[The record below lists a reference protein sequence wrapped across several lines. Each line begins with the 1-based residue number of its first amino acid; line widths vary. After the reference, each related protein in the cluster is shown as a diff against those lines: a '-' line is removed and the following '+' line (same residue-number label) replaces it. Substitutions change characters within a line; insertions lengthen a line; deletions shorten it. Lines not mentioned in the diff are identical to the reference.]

1 MFSGS
6 AGRSGRGAEGLC
18 LSSLAV
24 QGADAAREE
33 GAEAAGQAGQGA
45 QRAGAAGAHAE
56 LPAEDRGPDSRVP
69 ESLLGP
75 GAHEAVEEV
84 SRRGLACPPRCLL
97 GLGDRVCV
105 SGILLLFYTP

>member
-1 MFSGS
+1 MQQAGCGGLMF
-6 AGRSGRGAEGLC
+6 
-18 LSSLAV
+18 SSLAV

-69 ESLLGP
+69 GKPTRTRSTRSCGGGE
-75 GAHEAVEEV
+75 
-84 SRRGLACPPRCLL
+84 PPWPRLPAAL
-97 GLGDRVCV
+97 PARLGDRVCV
-105 SGILLLFYTP
+105 CQGILLLFYTP